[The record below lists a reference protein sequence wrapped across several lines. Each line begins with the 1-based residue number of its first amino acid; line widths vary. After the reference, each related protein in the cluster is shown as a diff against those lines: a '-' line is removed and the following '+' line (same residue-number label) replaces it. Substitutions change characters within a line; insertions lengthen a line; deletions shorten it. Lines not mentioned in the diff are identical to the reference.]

1 MVHTTPTQGNG
12 TPHPKL
18 FHTRNIY
25 NPTVRPRSAI
35 FVTVNDHNQAWCYR
49 PLSSEICRLSIEG
62 LLFLVMDETRV
73 VMWPW

>member
-1 MVHTTPTQGNG
+1 MKENVSGCFFLNTVH
-12 TPHPKL
+12 
-18 FHTRNIY
+18 

-35 FVTVNDHNQAWCYR
+35 FVTVNDHNQAAWCYR

-62 LLFLVMDETRV
+62 LLFLDMDETRV